1 MICNKD
7 MNLIHNSENSPLK
20 FSIDQVISWG
30 VSSYYFTLIVDVK
43 RDIHKIYLE
52 SKLGRAIDFIMSG
65 YSSILAQKPIIE
77 EAGTLNKGIHVKD
90 FNTSISKQE
99 MEKQYKDAKQKNL
112 MYDQFYS
119 RFDKY
124 MV

>member
-1 MICNKD
+1 VIKPREIMICNKD

-65 YSSILAQKPIIE
+65 YSSILA
-77 EAGTLNKGIHVKD
+77 
-90 FNTSISKQE
+90 
-99 MEKQYKDAKQKNL
+99 
-112 MYDQFYS
+112 
-119 RFDKY
+119 
-124 MV
+124 